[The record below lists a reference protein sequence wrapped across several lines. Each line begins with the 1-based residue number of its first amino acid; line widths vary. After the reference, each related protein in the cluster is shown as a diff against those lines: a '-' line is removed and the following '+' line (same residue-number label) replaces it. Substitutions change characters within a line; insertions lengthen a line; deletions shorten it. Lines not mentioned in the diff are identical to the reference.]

1 MKTKIVYLIFLFSL
15 TTNLFAQPNDLAESN
30 NGTKENTTRKSAI
43 SIKSGTAFPFGD
55 FQYLNTSMP
64 ELDGGGV
71 GTFVLLD
78 YCLMITN
85 RVSIIVGINQFNMSS
100 NIETVYSGSV
110 QYEHDGWAIIAALV
124 GAGYSYPLWKF
135 NIEPNVRMGFALNNP
150 GTTTITQSGNTT
162 VYEELAAK
170 NSLAWQV
177 GLDIAYPLSK
187 RWDLNLNSAYFQS
200 KYSNTN
206 LHKTLSLLNL
216 GLGMK
221 FRF

>member
-1 MKTKIVYLIFLFSL
+1 MKTKIVYLIFLLSL
-15 TTNLFAQPNDLAESN
+15 TANLFAQPNNLTEGNRVANE
-30 NGTKENTTRKSAI
+30 KTTRKSVI
-43 SIKSGTAFPFGD
+43 SIKTGMVLPLGNM
-55 FQYLNTSMP
+55 QYLNTSMP
-64 ELDGGGV
+64 ELDGAGG

-78 YCLMITN
+78 YSRMITN
-85 RVSIIVGINQFNMSS
+85 RVSIIAGINQFNMSS

-110 QYEHDGWAIIAALV
+110 QYEHDGWAIIAALI

-150 GTTTITQSGNTT
+150 GTTTITHSGNTA
-162 VYEELAAK
+162 VYEELAPN
-170 NSLAWQV
+170 NSLAWQL

-200 KYSNTN
+200 NYNNNN

-216 GLGMK
+216 GLGAK